1 MLLKLLHLIIGHKE
15 ELTEQIE
22 TQNGTILLYTC
33 KCGTKRWTRQY
44 HLSYLS
50 KTKYLHDEITKLYK
64 EEHPVLSDIKWKKL
78 ADK

>member
-33 KCGTKRWTRQY
+33 KCGAKRWTRQY
-44 HLSYLS
+44 RLSYLV
-50 KTKYLHDEITKLYK
+50 HRERLYK
-64 EEHPVLSDIKWKKL
+64 EIIKAYDTESNVLSKL
-78 ADK
+78 NVNLD